1 VQFAVPVTV
10 AWNDARA
17 TIKAEESVRNL
28 LRLITGFV
36 TAIGLLSATVARA
49 ADTADDRWQF
59 ELTPYLFASGLYGTT
74 GAQGIDADVEM
85 GFDDVLEQLEMGF
98 MGTLEMRR
106 GRWGILFDGLY
117 FELGGE
123 RSSSWQGPLGIGSA
137 TGELEVSATM
147 QMYQLSA
154 GYRLGEGVTIDLI
167 GAARYT
173 QLDTDL
179 ELVVTTGGLLPG
191 GTRSLSAKE
200 SWWDPVVGARALI
213 PFGQHWSVVL
223 YGDIGGFGVGSDLTY
238 QAIAGVNWQFSKHFS
253 AKAGYRYL
261 YQDFEDDGFVWD
273 MAAHGPYLGLG
284 IRF

>member
-1 VQFAVPVTV
+1 V
-10 AWNDARA
+10 
-17 TIKAEESVRNL
+17 I
-28 LRLITGFV
+28 G
-36 TAIGLLSATVARA
+36 IGLFSVNAERA
-49 ADTADDRWQF
+49 AGTADDRWQF

-74 GAQGIDADVEM
+74 GTQSVEADVEM
-85 GFDDVLEQLEMGF
+85 EFDDILEQLEMGL

-106 GRWGILFDGLY
+106 GRWGILFDALY

-137 TGELEVSATM
+137 TGQLDVTTTM
-147 QMYQLSA
+147 QMYQLA
-154 GYRLGEGVTIDLI
+154 AAYRFGEGVTVDLV

-173 QLDTDL
+173 ELDTEL
-179 ELVVTTGGLLPG
+179 NLVVTTGGLLPG
-191 GTRSLSAKE
+191 GTRSLSADE
-200 SWWDPVVGARALI
+200 SWWDPVVGARVLI
-213 PFGQHWSVVL
+213 PFAQHWAVVL

-238 QAIAGVNWQFSKHFS
+238 QAIAGVDWQFSKHFA

-261 YQDFEDDGFVWD
+261 HQDLEDGGFVWD